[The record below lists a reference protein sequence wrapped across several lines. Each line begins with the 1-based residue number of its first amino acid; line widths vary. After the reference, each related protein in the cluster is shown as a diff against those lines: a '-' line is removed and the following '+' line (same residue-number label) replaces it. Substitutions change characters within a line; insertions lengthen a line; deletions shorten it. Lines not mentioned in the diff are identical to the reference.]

1 MIYGVS
7 GQFYGGHGCPGA
19 AVLPCGAFVVGPMA
33 GSGALDAPLAD
44 GVIGFALSGHWRAL
58 WAVYPCS
65 KVENPR
71 FFDFE
76 APFELS
82 SGSSEGFEGGTLVVL
97 GISDG
102 VLADYHHFGTLGG
115 LLLG

>member
-58 WAVYPCS
+58 
-65 KVENPR
+65 
-71 FFDFE
+71 
-76 APFELS
+76 
-82 SGSSEGFEGGTLVVL
+82 
-97 GISDG
+97 
-102 VLADYHHFGTLGG
+102 
-115 LLLG
+115 